1 MFKRKNFLDKRNDI
15 EMYGNESSVNVNGC
29 YGNCSGGGSGGGGG
43 GIATSVGALISSGVL
58 IVQVSND

>member
-1 MFKRKNFLDKRNDI
+1 MFKRKNFSNKRNNI

-29 YGNCSGGGSGGGGG
+29 YGTCSGGGGD
-43 GIATSVGALISSGVL
+43 GIAASIGALISSGVL